1 MAGIDFSTI
10 PVFQGL
16 GEAELGRAQAIFRE
30 ENRPAGS
37 VVVAEGQVGD
47 EMFIL
52 VKGRVQI
59 SKAMLMAGMSVPL
72 PNMESPRKV
81 LATLDATGHP
91 MFGEVALIDADQRS
105 ATVTALTDCTFLI
118 TGREQFFGLAQ
129 REPEL
134 GVKLLLTLGKRMA
147 ATIRRSNAEVV
158 KLTTAL
164 ALSLRKSIG

>member
-1 MAGIDFSTI
+1 MAGIDFSAI

-16 GEAELGRAQAIFRE
+16 TEAELAKVRGIFRE
-30 ENRPAGS
+30 EERTAGS

-72 PNMESPRKV
+72 MNMESPRKV
-81 LATLDATGHP
+81 LATLDASLHP
-91 MFGEVALIDADQRS
+91 VFGEVALIDADQRS
-105 ATVTALTDCTFLI
+105 ATVTALTDSCFLI
-118 TGREQFFGLAQ
+118 TGREQFFGLAE

-134 GVKLLLTLGKRMA
+134 GVKLLRTVGKRMA